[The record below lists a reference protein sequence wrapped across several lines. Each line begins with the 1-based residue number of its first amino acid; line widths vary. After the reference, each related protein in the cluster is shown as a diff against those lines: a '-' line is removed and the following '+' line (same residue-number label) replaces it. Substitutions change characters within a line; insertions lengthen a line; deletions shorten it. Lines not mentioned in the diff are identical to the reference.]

1 MSTTRK
7 PRFRRAPRAPQETPR
22 PRLGTSEIWVES
34 PLQLLSAI
42 EAHAAGLTGTSTT
55 VRVRPGIPGIN
66 KTADALANNV
76 PQGITI
82 DTESGHIT
90 PLSSSPMNRWGAGD
104 MFSGQVQKAMLGT
117 LGDREIIIIDDGL
130 ATLAFLDK
138 LSHNSPTPLV
148 RDRGKRTAGR
158 ITLGLAAWHRLR
170 WAAKNNRVL
179 LITAL
184 PLVPELSER
193 LARIGV
199 RVEHHAFEWSRS
211 QPAEESFSEQTM
223 LIGSALACDGL
234 IEPEPYINWIK
245 QLASDAPLAYFPH
258 RREQGELLEEIR
270 AIPGV
275 NVQATTTPVELRLRG
290 LRPLQRVVSLPS
302 TAVTSLRLLLAGR
315 GIDVTYKRI
324 PDSWWTPQATP
335 ALRQHLLSSVSLKQG
350 KEKHDG

>member
-1 MSTTRK
+1 MKNSRK
-7 PRFRRAPRAPQETPR
+7 PRSPRAARAQQETPR

-55 VRVRPGIPGIN
+55 VRIRPGIPGIG
-66 KTADALANNV
+66 KTVEVLNRHV
-76 PQGITI
+76 PEGVTI
-82 DTESGHIT
+82 SAEGQDIT
-90 PLSSSPMNRWGAGD
+90 PIGSTPMIRWGAGD
-104 MFSGQVQKAMLGT
+104 MLSGRVQRAMLGP
-117 LGDREIIIIDDGL
+117 LGEREIIIVDDGL

-138 LSHNSPTPLV
+138 LTDPKPTPLV
-148 RDRGKRTAGR
+148 RDRGKKTIGR
-158 ITLGLAAWHRLR
+158 LALGLTAWHRLR

-184 PLVPELSER
+184 PLVPELSQR
-193 LARIGV
+193 LTNIGV
-199 RVEHHAFEWSRS
+199 RVEHHAFEWARS
-211 QPAEESFSEQTM
+211 QPAEETFCEQTM
-223 LIGSALACDGL
+223 LIGSALAYDGL
-234 IEPEPYINWIK
+234 IGAEPYIDWIT
-245 QLASDAPLAYFPH
+245 QLAADTPLAYFPH
-258 RREQGELLEEIR
+258 RREKGELLEKIR

-275 NVQATTTPVELRLRG
+275 NVQDVTTPVELRLSG
-290 LRPLQRVVSLPS
+290 LRPLQRVISLPS
-302 TAVTSLRLLLAGR
+302 TAVTSLRILLAGR